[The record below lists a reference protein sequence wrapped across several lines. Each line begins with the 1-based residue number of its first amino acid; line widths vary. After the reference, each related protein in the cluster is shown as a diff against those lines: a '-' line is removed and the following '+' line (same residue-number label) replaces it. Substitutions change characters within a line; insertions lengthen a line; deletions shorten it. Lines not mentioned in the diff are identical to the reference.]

1 MHELPLLIN
10 ISIALIVAFIGG
22 TIARKIGLPTI
33 VGYLLAGI
41 IIGPFT
47 PGFKGDIDT
56 IRQLAELGVIFL
68 MFGVGLHFS
77 FQDLWQVRDIAVP
90 GALIQTGLA
99 TLLAYGLSQIWG
111 WSISSGIM
119 LGLSVSV
126 ASTVVLLRGLM
137 DNSLLNTTHGQ
148 AAVGWLVMEDIFSV
162 LILVLLPALAANGA
176 AFNWQNLGFT
186 LLKASAFVAI
196 MFFAGVR
203 LFPWLLNLIAH
214 TRSRE
219 LFILAILTIT
229 LGTAMGASELFGV
242 SLALGAFV
250 AGAIISQSHL
260 SHQVGADIFAFREA
274 FSVLF
279 FVSVGM
285 LVNPIFLWNNIGH
298 VLAITAL
305 IVVGKAV
312 IVILLGLFFPRPAR
326 TFLIIA
332 VGLAQIGEFSFIIGQ
347 AGLSLNL
354 LTADQY
360 SLILAGSLVSITINP
375 LMYNLLPWLEKA
387 LRHLPGFWKRMDAST
402 PIIEVKEEDLQDHV
416 VIVGYGRIGKHLVD
430 VLESLHIPLLVIESD
445 VERIDLLNQ
454 RKIPT
459 LYGDAANSEVVTHAH
474 LEKARA
480 IISTV
485 PEDSSAATIVTAA
498 GDINP
503 NLTIIARA
511 ASLEGVKTLNGLGA
525 THIVQPEL
533 EGGLELVH
541 HTLLSLG
548 FPLREV
554 HSYADAVRRDNY
566 DIDTI
571 TGEEHRSL
579 HNLLSA
585 FEGIEITWVTLRPES
600 PMTGKTLAEANIRSR
615 TGASVVAFI
624 RNGQLTANPKSMT
637 VFEANDRIGI
647 IGEQDQI
654 DTARELVEGSPEP
667 MLGPDEI
674 MVTE

>member
-10 ISIALIVAFIGG
+10 ISIALIVAFLGG

-47 PGFKGDIDT
+47 PGFKGDVET

-77 FQDLWQVRDIAVP
+77 FSDLWRVRDIAIP
-90 GALIQTGLA
+90 GALIQTALA
-99 TLLAYGLSQIWG
+99 TLLAFGLSQLWG
-111 WSISSGIM
+111 WSIASGIV
-119 LGLSVSV
+119 LGLSISV

-137 DNSLLNTTHGQ
+137 DQSLLNTSHGQ
-148 AAVGWLVMEDIFSV
+148 AAVGWLVMEDILSV
-162 LILVLLPALAANGA
+162 LILVLMPTLAMNGEG
-176 AFNWQNLGFT
+176 FNWQDLVVT
-186 LLKASAFVAI
+186 LLKAAAFVAI
-196 MFFAGVR
+196 MFFVGVR
-203 LFPWLLNLIAH
+203 LFPWLLNKIAH

-219 LFILAILTIT
+219 LFILAILAIT

-285 LVNPIFLWNNIGH
+285 LVNPTFLWQNIGH
-298 VLAITAL
+298 VAIITAL
-305 IVVGKAV
+305 VVLGKST
-312 IVILLGLFFPRPAR
+312 IVILMGLFFPRPAR
-326 TFLIIA
+326 TFLVIA
-332 VGLAQIGEFSFIIGQ
+332 VGLAQVGEFSFILGQ
-347 AGLSLNL
+347 TGLSLNL

-360 SLILAGSLVSITINP
+360 SLILAASLVSITINP
-375 LMYNLLPWLEKA
+375 LMYKLLPWLEKT
-387 LRHLPGFWKRMDAST
+387 LQHLPGFWKRMDASI
-402 PIIEVKEEDLQDHV
+402 PLVELKEEDLQNHV

-445 VERIDLLNQ
+445 MERIDLLNQ

-459 LYGDAANSEVVTHAH
+459 LYGDAANSEVITHAR
-474 LEKARA
+474 LGKARA

-485 PEDSSAATIVTAA
+485 PEDSSAATVVTAA
-498 GDINP
+498 RDINP
-503 NLTIIARA
+503 DLSIIARA
-511 ASLEGVKTLNGLGA
+511 ASLEGVKNLNKLGA
-525 THIVQPEL
+525 THIVHPEL

-566 DIDTI
+566 DIDII

-579 HNLLSA
+579 HNLLTA
-585 FEGIEITWVTLRPES
+585 FEGIEITWATLRPES
-600 PMTGKTLAEANIRSR
+600 PIAGKTLAEANIRSR

-637 VFEANDRIGI
+637 VFEVNDRIGI

-654 DTARELVEGSPEP
+654 DAASELVEGPPEP
-667 MLGPDEI
+667 MPGPDEI
-674 MVTE
+674 LITE